1 MERSEDDI
9 PPNPALDATSPAAV
23 PFYLD
28 PDWVEMPGSLWTPEK
43 EYAAMPP
50 REPTPGEVADTHCKR
65 GGLEAETSPTDP
77 ILQNLDFTS
86 EYITPEERK
95 RMNSSYISRQKPA
108 PKSWEEYLE
117 TEDGLDN
124 DAW

>member
-1 MERSEDDI
+1 
-9 PPNPALDATSPAAV
+9 
-23 PFYLD
+23 
-28 PDWVEMPGSLWTPEK
+28 
-43 EYAAMPP
+43 
-50 REPTPGEVADTHCKR
+50 
-65 GGLEAETSPTDP
+65 TDP